1 MGILTGMTLQP
12 EFSVSSQPQNHTK
25 EKEKGKEES
34 EREKKNGHT
43 HHFSVLSHPRSIV
56 YKNPGR
62 HIDAKIIDDNVR
74 RFKHQKKKQK
84 TKTT

>member
-1 MGILTGMTLQP
+1 MFPISLRTTRKRKK
-12 EFSVSSQPQNHTK
+12 K
-25 EKEKGKEES
+25 ERKES
-34 EREKKNGHT
+34 EREKRNGHT

-74 RFKHQKKKQK
+74 RFKNQKKKKPKQNKTKQK
-84 TKTT
+84 TKTLQMWS